1 MNYIREITA
10 FNQWAANEGLAPS
23 ERILWYALMD
33 IANSTGWKPS
43 FNAAVSGLIRLTGM
57 SKNTI
62 YAARNKLAERGV
74 ITVESR
80 PGGLS
85 AVYSMTSISNFL
97 YQNEDE
103 RVPNQGHADEASC
116 TKSGTRSY
124 QNRDTDTTPLYQN
137 RDTLVP
143 KEGHKATELVPNQ
156 GHGQPDE
163 KTACTK
169 IGTVVYQ
176 NRDERVPNQGR
187 YLNNLNNLNIDT
199 STTTTTRAREDTTPP
214 DPSVEAPADNDM
226 PFGLTQE
233 EIAQSMDRMNAIEE
247 AAADLGLPFRQ
258 ADMTRAERLMD
269 EYSDTWLIE
278 AMNRTGL
285 RERRSWGTVIGI
297 LRSWREKGGIDDA
310 FGGTTAPN
318 GPTADTYPGRRGQPG
333 HQRDHQPHD
342 ETGGRIPR
350 TGLAAT
356 RL

>member
-10 FNQWAANEGLAPS
+10 FNQWAADQALSPS

-85 AVYSMTSISNFL
+85 AVYSMTSIGNFL

-103 RVPNQGHADEASC
+103 RVP
-116 TKSGTRSY
+116 
-124 QNRDTDTTPLYQN
+124 
-137 RDTLVP
+137 
-143 KEGHKATELVPNQ
+143 KEGHEATEPVPNQ
-156 GHGQPDE
+156 GHGQPGE
-163 KTACTK
+163 KTSCTK
-169 IGTVVYQ
+169 IGTVLYQ
-176 NRDERVPNQGR
+176 NRDERVPKQGR

-199 STTTTTRAREDTTPP
+199 STTTTTRAREDNPP
-214 DPSVEAPADNDM
+214 DPSVEAPADNGM

-233 EIAQSMDRMNAIEE
+233 EIAQSIERMNRIEE
-247 AAADLGLPFRQ
+247 AAVDLGLPFKQ
-258 ADMTRAERLMD
+258 ADMARAEQLAS

-278 AMNRTGL
+278 AMNRAGL

-310 FGGTTAPN
+310 FGGTTAHI
-318 GPTADTYPGRRGQPG
+318 GQPSNQPG
-333 HQRDHQPHD
+333 KQRDSPGFQRDHRAND
-342 ETGGRIPR
+342 ENGGTVPR

>member
-10 FNQWAANEGLAPS
+10 FNQWAADQALSPS

-62 YAARNKLAERGV
+62 YAARTKLAERGA

-80 PGGLS
+80 PGGQS
-85 AVYSMTSISNFL
+85 AIYSMTSISNFL

-103 RVPNQGHADEASC
+103 PVPNHGHADEASC
-116 TKSGTRSY
+116 TKTGTSQYQIRDTNDPAAY
-124 QNRDTDTTPLYQN
+124 QNE
-137 RDTLVP
+137 DTLVP
-143 KEGHKATELVPNQ
+143 KEGHGAPEPVPNQ
-156 GHGQPDE
+156 GQEEPEE
-163 KTACTK
+163 KPSCTK
-169 IGTVVYQ
+169 SGTSVYQ
-176 NRDERVPNQGR
+176 NRDKRVPNQGR

-199 STTTTTRAREDTTPP
+199 STTTTTRARADNPP
-214 DPSVEAPADNDM
+214 DPPVEAPADNGM

-233 EIAQSMDRMNAIEE
+233 EIAQSIERMNRIEE
-247 AAADLGLPFRQ
+247 AAVDLGLPFKQ
-258 ADMTRAERLMD
+258 ADMARAEQLAS

-278 AMNRTGL
+278 AMNRAGL

-310 FGGTTAPN
+310 FGGTTAHI
-318 GPTADTYPGRRGQPG
+318 GQPSNQPG
-333 HQRDHQPHD
+333 KQRDSPGFQRDHRAND
-342 ETGGRIPR
+342 ENGGTVPR